1 MYGYPC
7 NTPSGFTADEARQA
21 TANAL
26 RFWLSENGESGS
38 YSFTNRKANPDHIR
52 AKAGYEHVLA
62 WADEL
67 LSYARARKTLNHSIT
82 FSPSSLTLA
91 ASGDSFVGQTQ
102 VRLTNINSGYT
113 LNSSNLPSGVK
124 VSGYTGS
131 DNDTLT
137 ITAPESVMGQSFTIT
152 ATGKDTRSLNNITAY
167 IPVDGDLQ
175 KIFLCATTA
184 QVVATASIGVDTPAY
199 GYLKIVKTGEN
210 GSALAGVKFGV
221 YSDAGC
227 TKKLCD
233 LTTGSDGDMFWL
245 H

>member
-38 YSFTNRKANPDHIR
+38 YSFTNRKANPNYIR
-52 AKAGYEHVLA
+52 AKSGYEHVLA

-91 ASGDSFVGQTQ
+91 ASGDSFVGQAQ

-113 LNSSNLPSGVK
+113 LNSSNLPSGVT

-131 DNDTLT
+131 GNDTLT
-137 ITAPESVMGQSFTIT
+137 ITAPESAMGQSFSIT
-152 ATGKDTRSLNNITAY
+152 ATGNLPFRNYYLRELKVPDPGIH
-167 IPVDGDLQ
+167 IM
-175 KIFLCATTA
+175 
-184 QVVATASIGVDTPAY
+184 QVVPVGNHLNQLQRHHDSQDHSSNRHHDGVGEVLDHAENTP
-199 GYLKIVKTGEN
+199 VP
-210 GSALAGVKFGV
+210 ALGGLAHLCRNV
-221 YSDAGC
+221 
-227 TKKLCD
+227 CD
-233 LTTGSDGDMFWL
+233 LL
-245 H
+245 VHAIEHPR